1 MNLPNKLTL
10 TRILLVPV
18 FMIFVS
24 LGQYITPSYNPRYY
38 LIAGLIFAVASF
50 TDFLDGHLARKW
62 NMVTDFGKFAD
73 PLADKLLTT
82 VAFIYMMRDGVC
94 SPVVLCI
101 ILAREFAVSG
111 LRMVA
116 AGAKDGKV
124 IAANMWGKVKTVLQM
139 LSIIFYFFG
148 MAIAA
153 NVSWD
158 ATVLVVGAS
167 VVLCWLVA
175 AVTAIS
181 GIKYLWDNRS
191 FINTA
196 K

>member
-1 MNLPNKLTL
+1 MTTASKITL
-10 TRILLVPV
+10 VRVVLIPVYMVLMLL
-18 FMIFVS
+18 S
-24 LGQYITPSYNPRYY
+24 ANGADWLRW
-38 LIAGLIFAVASF
+38 AAVAVFVIASIS
-50 TDFLDGHLARKW
+50 DFLDGYIARHY
-62 NMVTDFGKFAD
+62 NQVSNFGKFLD

-82 VAFIYMMRDGVC
+82 VAFIYMLRDGVC

-139 LSIIFYFFG
+139 LTIIFYFFG
-148 MAIAA
+148 ISLTYG
-153 NVSWD
+153 N
-158 ATVLVVGAS
+158 TVLGNLNVWLIS
-167 VVLCWLVA
+167 YWLCWLVA
-175 AVTAIS
+175 AATAIS